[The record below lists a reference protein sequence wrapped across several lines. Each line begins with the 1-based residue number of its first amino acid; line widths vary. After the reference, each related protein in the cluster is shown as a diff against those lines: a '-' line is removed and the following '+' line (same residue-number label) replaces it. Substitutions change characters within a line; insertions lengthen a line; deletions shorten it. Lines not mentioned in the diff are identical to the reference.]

1 MNEAGKLSLDMF
13 LTLLRYMVIAYCM
26 KIGVTSEAVMEAYI
40 GLIGAFATIL
50 WGFQASGY
58 FNRAFDWF
66 KKVFS
71 KEP

>member
-50 WGFQASGY
+50 WGFHSSGY
-58 FNRAFDWF
+58 FNRLIAWF
-66 KKVFS
+66 KNQKA
-71 KEP
+71 E